1 MYIAIL
7 THGIS
12 PFGHV
17 YAKAFEAHG
26 HVAEVWSMTPFSNNE
41 YGTTVRM
48 IGTSYFK
55 PWEMESRWQ
64 YLKVLRPLRRAVRE
78 CRPDILLAQFMSSA
92 GFLACLSGHRRV
104 VVSALGTDVND
115 RVGSRLW
122 RAVFR
127 WEGRRSCFVHAV
139 SVALAE
145 QLTHAV
151 GIPRDRVFVAPI
163 GVDTQRLA
171 MVEPGARPNT
181 GEILCLRAHKPV
193 YDHATLVRAVARL
206 KARGT
211 QCHLT
216 FTSCQ
221 EVEATKALVREA
233 RIEDRV
239 AFRPGYEYAELPA
252 IMASADVYVSCSLK
266 DGTSQSLLEALST
279 GTFPVVSDIEAN
291 RPWVTHGVNGFLFPV
306 GDDAA
311 LADRLEEAQA
321 RPDLRAAAAP
331 LSRRLAVERGDI
343 NRLVDR
349 LLAAF
354 ERCLAK

>member
-1 MYIAIL
+1 MDIAIL
-7 THGIS
+7 THGVS
-12 PFGHV
+12 PFGHI

-26 HVAEVWSMTPFSNNE
+26 HASEVWSMTPFSNNE
-41 YGTTVRM
+41 YGTAVRM
-48 IGTSYFK
+48 IGAASFR
-55 PWEMESRWQ
+55 PWETESRWQ
-64 YLKVLRPLRRAVRE
+64 YLKVLRPLRCAVRE
-78 CRPDILLAQFMSSA
+78 RRPDILLAQFMSSA
-92 GFLACLSGHRRV
+92 GFLACVSGHRRV

-122 RAVFR
+122 RTVFR

-145 QLTHAV
+145 RLTHAV
-151 GIPRDRVFVAPI
+151 GIPRDRILVAPL
-163 GVDTQRLA
+163 GVDTQHLA
-171 MVEPGARPNT
+171 LVEPEARPNR

-193 YDHATLVRAVARL
+193 YDHATLVRAIARL

-211 QCHLT
+211 PCRLT
-216 FTSCQ
+216 FTSRQ

-233 RIEDRV
+233 GIEDRV
-239 AFRPGYEYAELPA
+239 AFRPGYQYAELPA
-252 IMASADVYVSCSLK
+252 ILASADVYVSSSLK

-311 LADRLEEAQA
+311 LADRLEEALA
-321 RPDLRAAAAP
+321 RPELRAAAAP
-331 LSRRLAVERGDI
+331 ISRALAVERGD
-343 NRLVDR
+343 LMTESGR